1 MTDRTLTVKT
11 VKTVDVNDLEY
22 ELWCGAQER
31 WEAADEDTR
40 EAVFERICDWTADD
54 EEVDMTTVND
64 IVWFECDDLFFPEE
78 DEEETDDEEEDDEE
92 EDEQEICERDGFSI
106 YGDDEDKKT
115 EENEMKSVNT
125 ILIGRISGEFKL
137 SPDGYWENTIVHC
150 TVNNGEE
157 TVTFVTVRFRGK
169 QAELAYTHLS
179 KGDLCCIE
187 GRRGEETTDTGVVK
201 QYIEAGHI
209 TFLATGRRNND

>member
-40 EAVFERICDWTADD
+40 EAVFERICDWTEDE

-64 IVWFECDDLFFPEE
+64 IIWFECDDLFFPEE
-78 DEEETDDEEEDDEE
+78 DTEDEDEDE
-92 EDEQEICERDGFSI
+92 EDE
-106 YGDDEDKKT
+106 DEE
-115 EENEMKSVNT
+115 EENEMKKANT
-125 ILIGRISGEFKL
+125 IFVGRIGGEFKL
-137 SPDGYWENTIVHC
+137 SPDGYWENTIVHN
-150 TVNNGEE
+150 TLNNGEE

-209 TFLATGRRNND
+209 AFLATGRRNND

>member
-11 VKTVDVNDLEY
+11 VKTVDVNELEY

-40 EAVFERICDWTADD
+40 EAVFERICDWTADE

-64 IVWFECDDLFFPEE
+64 IIWFECDDLFFPE
-78 DEEETDDEEEDDEE
+78 DDEEEDSEDDE
-92 EDEQEICERDGFSI
+92 EDEETE
-106 YGDDEDKKT
+106 DDEDETET
-115 EENEMKSVNT
+115 EENEMKKENT

-137 SPDGYWENTIVHC
+137 SPDGSVENTIVHC
-150 TVNNGEE
+150 TVRDGEE
-157 TVTFVTVRFRGK
+157 TVTFVTVRFHGK
-169 QAELAYTHLS
+169 EADLAKMYLS

-187 GRRGEETTDTGVVK
+187 GRRGEETTETGVVK

-209 TFLATGRRNND
+209 TFLSASVRNNKETEQ